1 LQAGRPVVY
10 HGMTMGLRYSIDH
23 QGVRIPL
30 VVRRSQRA
38 RRIALKVDERAGAI
52 ELVVP
57 RGASVA
63 EALDFAR
70 TEADWVSTKLN
81 ALPARVAFADGAV
94 VPVRGRPHA
103 IRHHDRLRGGV
114 WAEDGLLSVACAP
127 DHLSRRVQDWF
138 KTEARRIIV
147 PMTHDKAAV
156 LAKRPGRIG
165 FRDQKARWGSCSER
179 GDLSFNWRIVMAPE
193 PVLDYVVAHEVAH
206 LVEMNH
212 SKAFWSLVERL
223 TAHRRDGLAWLKTHG
238 NTLHRYG

>member
-1 LQAGRPVVY
+1 
-10 HGMTMGLRYSIDH
+10 MGLRYSIDH